1 MSRFGLKLIEQ
12 AYLNRNIPN
21 TSFWASNMYV
31 NHTRILQKASQ
42 VHTRTYWIESLK
54 PFVRFI
60 QKWKNFKLFKEP
72 DTATLQA
79 MYSAP
84 AHAVWVFTA

>member
-31 NHTRILQKASQ
+31 NHTQ
-42 VHTRTYWIESLK
+42 
-54 PFVRFI
+54 
-60 QKWKNFKLFKEP
+60 
-72 DTATLQA
+72 
-79 MYSAP
+79 
-84 AHAVWVFTA
+84 

>member
-42 VHTRTYWIESLK
+42 VHTRTY
-54 PFVRFI
+54 
-60 QKWKNFKLFKEP
+60 
-72 DTATLQA
+72 
-79 MYSAP
+79 
-84 AHAVWVFTA
+84 